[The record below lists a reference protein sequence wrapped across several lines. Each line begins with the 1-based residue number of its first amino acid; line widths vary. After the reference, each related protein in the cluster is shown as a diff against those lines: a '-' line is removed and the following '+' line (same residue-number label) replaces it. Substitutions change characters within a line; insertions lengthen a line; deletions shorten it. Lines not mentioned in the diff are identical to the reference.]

1 MRKVGLKLS
10 KCWRE
15 DGRVIVMAALAG
27 MLVRLYELLF
37 WFQGDTSWHDYD
49 RLTPPGIAE
58 RRERWR
64 RRIARMRV
72 HLFG

>member
-1 MRKVGLKLS
+1 
-10 KCWRE
+10 
-15 DGRVIVMAALAG
+15 MAALAG

-64 RRIARMRV
+64 QRIARIRV